1 VFLVGLTGIEYRKP
15 IYFIKVYPNPFTTST
30 TLAIESRAKHVHHGF
45 HFFLCMICLVDYQKG
60 ISTASKQITIQRRS
74 SASGNVV
81 LLPTVLSN
89 QGVLGTGT
97 LMID

>member
-1 VFLVGLTGIEYRKP
+1 MVGLTGIEYRKP

-45 HFFLCMICLVDYQKG
+45 TFSMYDMFGRLSKR
-60 ISTASKQITIQRRS
+60 ISTASKQITIQRDH
-74 SASGNVV
+74 
-81 LLPTVLSN
+81 LPPGMYFYQVLSN